1 MTERDSRE
9 ILGSF
14 FVAFG
19 VKLVQRRIFKENN
32 VMKNKRLLALIISLV
47 LIFSNTIS
55 VCASEADTKAGEKVT
70 TEATAD
76 DSEEV
81 LTIGADEEPKD
92 DKMISMVLVVGGFL
106 IGIAWSKNAT
116 KKKMK

>member
-1 MTERDSRE
+1 MVGRMIYLIVNIGEGT
-9 ILGSF
+9 
-14 FVAFG
+14 
-19 VKLVQRRIFKENN
+19 K
-32 VMKNKRLLALIISLV
+32 MKNKRLLALIISLV

-55 VCASEADTKAGEKVT
+55 VCASEADAKGGEKAT
-70 TEATAD
+70 TEATVD

-92 DKMISMVLVVGGFL
+92 DKMLSIILIVGGFL
-106 IGIAWSKNAT
+106 IGSAWSRNAT